1 MPKTDEA
8 FLSDRLDMTRSE
20 GWYDLVEELE
30 NLEGSI
36 TNLDNINSEQD
47 LWVIKGQLRILNFL
61 LSLDTATNLALEEL
75 QDGNPT

>member
-8 FLSDRLDMTRSE
+8 FLSDRINMTRSE
-20 GWYDLVEELE
+20 GWYDLVEEIE
-30 NLEGSI
+30 NLERSI

-47 LWVIKGQLRILNFL
+47 LWVIKGQLRVINFL

-75 QDGNPT
+75 QDGNLT

>member
-8 FLSDRLDMTRSE
+8 FLSDRINMTRSE
-20 GWYDLVEELE
+20 GWLDLVEELQ
-30 NLEGSI
+30 NLERSI

-47 LWVIKGQLRILNFL
+47 LWATKGQLRIINFL
-61 LSLDTATNLALEEL
+61 LSLDTATTIALEEL

>member
-8 FLSDRLDMTRSE
+8 FLSDRLDLTRSE
-20 GWYDLVEELE
+20 GWLDLVEEIQ

-47 LWVIKGQLRILNFL
+47 LWVIKGQLRVINFL

>member
-8 FLSDRLDMTRSE
+8 FLSDRLDLTRSE
-20 GWYDLVEELE
+20 GWLDLVEEIE
-30 NLEGSI
+30 NLERSI

-47 LWVIKGQLRILNFL
+47 LWAIKGQLRIINFI
-61 LSLDTATNLALEEL
+61 LSLDTSTTLALEEL

>member
-8 FLSDRLDMTRSE
+8 FLSDRIQMTRSE
-20 GWYDLVEELE
+20 GWLDLVEEIE

-36 TNLDNINSEQD
+36 TNVDNINSEQD
-47 LWVIKGQLRILNFL
+47 LWAIKGQLRIINFL

>member
-8 FLSDRLDMTRSE
+8 FLSDRINMVRSE
-20 GWYDLVEELE
+20 GWLDLVEEIE

-47 LWVIKGQLRILNFL
+47 LWAIKGQLRIINFL
-61 LSLDTATNLALEEL
+61 LSLDTATTIALEEL

>member
-8 FLSDRLDMTRSE
+8 FLADRLGMTRSE
-20 GWYDLVEELE
+20 GWFDLVEEIE

-47 LWVIKGQLRILNFL
+47 LWVIKGQLRIINFL

>member
-8 FLSDRLDMTRSE
+8 FLSDRLDLTRSE
-20 GWYDLVEELE
+20 GWLDLVEEIQ

-47 LWVIKGQLRILNFL
+47 LWVIKGQLRIINFL
-61 LSLDTATNLALEEL
+61 LSLDTATTLGLEQLQDENLA
-75 QDGNPT
+75 

>member
-8 FLSDRLDMTRSE
+8 FLSDRLNLTRSE
-20 GWYDLVEELE
+20 GWLDLVEEIE
-30 NLEGSI
+30 NLERSI

-47 LWVIKGQLRILNFL
+47 LWVIKGQLRVINFL

>member
-61 LSLDTATNLALEEL
+61 LSLDTATNLALEEF
-75 QDGNPT
+75 

>member
-8 FLSDRLDMTRSE
+8 FLSDRIQMTRSE
-20 GWYDLVEELE
+20 GWLDLVEEIE

-47 LWVIKGQLRILNFL
+47 LWVIKGQLRIINFI
-61 LSLDTATNLALEEL
+61 LSLDTSTTLALEQL
-75 QDGNPT
+75 QDGNLT

>member
-8 FLSDRLDMTRSE
+8 FLSDRINMVRSE
-20 GWYDLVEELE
+20 GWLDLVEEIE

-36 TNLDNINSEQD
+36 TNIDNINSEQD
-47 LWVIKGQLRILNFL
+47 LWAIKGQLRVINFL
-61 LSLDTATNLALEEL
+61 LSLDTATTIALEEL

>member
-47 LWVIKGQLRILNFL
+47 LWVIKGQLRVINFL
-61 LSLDTATNLALEEL
+61 LSLDTATNLALEEF
-75 QDGNPT
+75 

>member
-8 FLSDRLDMTRSE
+8 FLSDRINMVRSE
-20 GWYDLVEELE
+20 GWLDLVEEIE

-47 LWVIKGQLRILNFL
+47 LWAIKGQLRIVNFL
-61 LSLDTATNLALEEL
+61 LSLDTATTIALEEL

>member
-8 FLSDRLDMTRSE
+8 FLVDRMNLTRSE
-20 GWYDLVEELE
+20 GWLDLVEEIE

-61 LSLDTATNLALEEL
+61 LSLDTATNLALEEF
-75 QDGNPT
+75 

>member
-8 FLSDRLDMTRSE
+8 FLSDRLDLTRSE
-20 GWYDLVEELE
+20 GWLDLVEEIQ

-47 LWVIKGQLRILNFL
+47 LWATKGQLRIINFL
-61 LSLDTATNLALEEL
+61 LSLDTATTIALEEL

>member
-8 FLSDRLDMTRSE
+8 FLADRLGMTRSE
-20 GWYDLVEELE
+20 GWFDLVEEIE

-47 LWVIKGQLRILNFL
+47 LWVIKGQLRVINFL

>member
-47 LWVIKGQLRILNFL
+47 LWVIKGQLRVINFL

>member
-1 MPKTDEA
+1 MPKTDEV
-8 FLSDRLDMTRSE
+8 FLSDRIQMTRSE
-20 GWYDLVEELE
+20 GWLDLVEEIE
-30 NLEGSI
+30 NLERSI

-47 LWVIKGQLRILNFL
+47 LWVIKGQLRVINFL

>member
-8 FLSDRLDMTRSE
+8 FLSDRINMTRSE
-20 GWYDLVEELE
+20 GWLDLVEEIE

-36 TNLDNINSEQD
+36 TNIDNINSEQD
-47 LWVIKGQLRILNFL
+47 LWAIKGQLRIINFI
-61 LSLDTATNLALEEL
+61 LSLDTSTTLALEEL